1 MLISVKRLKGRQLY
15 TDDVIYQYQS
25 VRPPGWGNVFSLLPL
40 QLVLGGFSFVIPMS
54 RITSSAFFA
63 PAKAAAWIGKWPS
76 LFCLQSFAPC
86 FSFGRKEMSGEKDK
100 QTILVQK
107 QSWNEL
113 IICSVQLDCYL
124 PQVNS
129 GPGWARDA
137 NFDPTSMVSASQLF
151 MEQARMMGVLPRSP
165 WRLLSVLL

>member
-1 MLISVKRLKGRQLY
+1 MLISVKRLNSIPM
-15 TDDVIYQYQS
+15 TSSSSI
-25 VRPPGWGNVFSLLPL
+25 NVPHGLLDGATFLLLPL
-40 QLVLGGFSFVIPMS
+40 LQVLGEFSFVIPMS

-86 FSFGRKEMSGEKDK
+86 LSFGRKEMSGDKDK
-100 QTILVQK
+100 QTILCQK
-107 QSWNEL
+107 QSWNEA

-124 PQVNS
+124 PQVNA
-129 GPGWARDA
+129 GPGWTCDGD
-137 NFDPTSMVSASQLF
+137 FYPTSMVSASQLF
-151 MEQARMMGVLPRSP
+151 MEQARMVGVLPRSP